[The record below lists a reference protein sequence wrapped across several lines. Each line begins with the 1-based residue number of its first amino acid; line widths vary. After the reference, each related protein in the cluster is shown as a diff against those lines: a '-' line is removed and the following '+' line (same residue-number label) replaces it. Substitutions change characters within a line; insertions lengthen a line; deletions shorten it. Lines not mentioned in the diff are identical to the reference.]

1 MTDYSVYL
9 VADTAVVRRAADQ
22 GIHALT
28 LPQIA
33 ALAVENGV
41 HTVQLRA
48 KDCTAEQAEE
58 TLRQVA
64 VVTEGRATLLLNDF
78 VGSAARLMRAGVPL
92 DGVHM
97 GQSDGSPAQAR
108 ELLGPDAIIGLTA
121 NQPEHLEA
129 LARLPRGTVDAIG
142 IGTVR
147 RTTTKDNP
155 PAPKGFDGLA
165 DFLRLAEP
173 LRRPGQEGGAGL
185 QTVAIGGLGPGDAAA
200 VQKAGAD
207 GMAVVSAICAAPDPG
222 EVCRRLRAEW
232 DTAWGRTPGETEPT
246 GGLTLS

>member
-9 VADTAVVRRAADQ
+9 VADTAVVRRAAEQ
-22 GIHALT
+22 GIHSLT
-28 LPQIA
+28 LPQVVA
-33 ALAVENGV
+33 QAVENGV
-41 HTVQLRA
+41 RTVQLRA

-64 VVTEGRATLLLNDF
+64 VVTEGRAVLLLNDF
-78 VGSAARLMRAGVPL
+78 VDSAARLIRAGVPL

-97 GQSDGSPAQAR
+97 GQSDGSPADAR
-108 ELLGPDAIIGLTA
+108 ELLGPEAIIGLTA

-129 LARLPRGTVDAIG
+129 LERMPRGTVDAIG

-147 RTTTKDNP
+147 HTTTKDNP

-165 DFLRLAEP
+165 DFLRLAAP
-173 LRRPGQEGGAGL
+173 LRRRLGDGGAGL
-185 QTVAIGGLGPGDAAA
+185 QTVAIGGLGPGDAPL
-200 VQKAGAD
+200 VRQAGAD

-222 EVCRRLRAEW
+222 AVCRRLRTEW
-232 DTAWGRTPGETEPT
+232 DA
-246 GGLTLS
+246 LS